1 MPDPVDAD
9 EYARLSMERTV
20 IDGFGLDVATH
31 APCPFCAAAEFMVL
45 MPAAGIV
52 PGDDRPTLHETLAT
66 EHTCSEC
73 GRSCRAIVEATMG
86 QTTFE
91 FVQDRRARPSRV
103 AEPEAAP
110 CRGLTWR
117 PACAAAR

>member
-1 MPDPVDAD
+1 MPDPVDAE

-73 GRSCRAIVEATMG
+73 GRSCRAIVEATTG

-91 FVQDRRARPSRV
+91 FVQTGGPDPPEWLSPKPRRV
-103 AEPEAAP
+103 E
-110 CRGLTWR
+110 G
-117 PACAAAR
+117 